1 MSVPTVTISLEM
13 PQQYVPILLNY
24 NLRSVY
30 ITYVL
35 KHVSTPPP
43 NLAARGEFE
52 D

>member
-1 MSVPTVTISLEM
+1 MSVSLEM

-24 NLRSVY
+24 NLCSVY

-35 KHVSTPPP
+35 KDVPTPPP
-43 NLAARGEFE
+43 NLAASGEFE